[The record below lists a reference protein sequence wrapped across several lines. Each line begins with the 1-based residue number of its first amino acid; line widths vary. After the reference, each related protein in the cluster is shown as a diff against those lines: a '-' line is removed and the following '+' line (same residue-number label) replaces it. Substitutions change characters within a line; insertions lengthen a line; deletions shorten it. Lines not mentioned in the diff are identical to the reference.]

1 MVTIVPLFRV
11 QIVFF
16 NFFSHIQMKKG
27 SNPWQPPQESFH
39 SKTWICNFHG
49 EKWTYV
55 SLGTWETWL
64 SLCFFEKC
72 EPICLRELCFLKEIR
87 PFGVGNHVFGPF
99 ALGELPRVV
108 HPFVKNNENLR
119 KIMSPRPLG

>member
-1 MVTIVPLFRV
+1 
-11 QIVFF
+11 
-16 NFFSHIQMKKG
+16 
-27 SNPWQPPQESFH
+27 
-39 SKTWICNFHG
+39 
-49 EKWTYV
+49 V

-87 PFGVGNHVFGPF
+87 PFGVRNHVFGPF
-99 ALGELPRVV
+99 ALGDLPRVV

-119 KIMSPRPLG
+119 KIMSTRPLG

>member
-1 MVTIVPLFRV
+1 
-11 QIVFF
+11 
-16 NFFSHIQMKKG
+16 
-27 SNPWQPPQESFH
+27 
-39 SKTWICNFHG
+39 
-49 EKWTYV
+49 V